1 VRVARAHLRPAG
13 APVVPR
19 PPGRPLRSPIVRIA
33 WYIAVVL
40 VVIGLG
46 ALATTCTGPRPRP
59 TGQTIPP
66 DTAEVTTTT
75 VPAP

>member
-1 VRVARAHLRPAG
+1 
-13 APVVPR
+13 
-19 PPGRPLRSPIVRIA
+19 VRIA